1 MLEFSSAM
9 LFALTQYPYSRHYN
23 VLNLDIAFQHTFNL
37 GMLLFVF
44 ICYILCYLKTLV
56 HNVLPHLFEEMH
68 WLTYMTGDIAVSHWV
83 KLAGWNHVLAVSA
96 KCDGSRCHL
105 PCTSHA
111 WLNRS
116 MGKNRCVAKLVLSSI
131 NLYVSVFTTFYF
143 VLSFYCIA
151 FSALTLLFGQ
161 KEGHLACKNWVV
173 ECWRGCLSG
182 VRCRLAYG
190 PADATLSCF
199 SKIQFG
205 FTFLVPA
212 YLGVCVCVHVCI
224 WFLLQSNLS
233 KWITQPAE
241 MDIICLIPFGHNVKY
256 KTWIS
261 GYSASVNTHNEV
273 PVLFT

>member
-1 MLEFSSAM
+1 MQSFTVRMLLLVATIVAGFGEKVLEFSSAM
-9 LFALTQYPYSRHYN
+9 LFALTHYPYSRHYN

-44 ICYILCYLKTLV
+44 IRYFLCYLKTLL

-68 WLTYMTGDIAVSHWV
+68 WSTYMTGVVAVSHWV

-143 VLSFYCIA
+143 VI
-151 FSALTLLFGQ
+151 
-161 KEGHLACKNWVV
+161 
-173 ECWRGCLSG
+173 
-182 VRCRLAYG
+182 
-190 PADATLSCF
+190 
-199 SKIQFG
+199 
-205 FTFLVPA
+205 
-212 YLGVCVCVHVCI
+212 
-224 WFLLQSNLS
+224 FLLHCLQCFDTVV
-233 KWITQPAE
+233 WAE
-241 MDIICLIPFGHNVKY
+241 GRA
-256 KTWIS
+256 S
-261 GYSASVNTHNEV
+261 G
-273 PVLFT
+273 L